1 MAWKYND
8 TYIRAGRSWV
18 GTATDEEGN
27 TFDVTHPR
35 NWMIWS
41 DEDKAAAGLVWE
53 DNPAP
58 FDNRFW
64 WDANTPKALDDVNEV
79 DEDGNPVIDPITNQQ
94 RVALGLKS
102 QYKNEIK
109 TTASVKLQ
117 PTDWMVIKA
126 AEVADYTVPADV
138 TTYRAAVRTAS
149 NTIEASIDGAAD
161 HTAFVALF
169 DTPVDADG
177 NPTGNAPIYDWPQE
191 V

>member
-18 GTATDEEGN
+18 GTARDEEGN

-53 DNPAP
+53 DDPAS

-64 WDANTPKALDDVNEV
+64 WDANTPKALDDVNAV
-79 DEDGNPVIDPITNQQ
+79 DEDGNPVLEDGEQMVI
-94 RVALGLKS
+94 LGLKS
-102 QYKNEIK
+102 TWIN
-109 TTASVKLQ
+109 T
-117 PTDWMVIKA
+117 IKA
-126 AEVADYTVPADV
+126 QAGGLLSNSDWYIIRYQEDNTKTVPTNIA
-138 TTYRAAVRTAS
+138 TYRAAVRTAS
-149 NTIEASIDGAAD
+149 DTIETAITNAVD
-161 HTAFVALF
+161 HAAFVALF

-177 NPTGNAPIYDWPQE
+177 NPTGNAPINDWPE
-191 V
+191 A